1 MSFSYTITE
10 TEKENL
16 PDGDVIADLVS
27 VEEKVFT
34 YNGQMNSAVVIGWD
48 IIDPVELTGR
58 TEYETFYTGHSDPKK
73 AAFGK
78 WKFSVLCKQIA
89 QLKTGETVSR
99 EHLLGKRAQ
108 LTVKNN
114 VADNGKVYQNFVNRV
129 LLPSQSK
136 ADVAIAIASLR
147 DAGAAS
153 NSLTYGGIQI
163 PEVPSVSTVPLNDEV
178 PF

>member
-27 VEEKVFT
+27 VEDKIFN
-34 YNGQMNSAVVIGWD
+34 YNGKMNSAVVVGWD
-48 IIDPVELTGR
+48 IIEPMEFMR
-58 TEYETFYTGHSDPKK
+58 REYETFYTGHSDPKK

-89 QLKTGETVSR
+89 QLKTGETVTK
-99 EHLLGKRAQ
+99 ENLIGKRAQ
-108 LTVKNN
+108 LTIKNN
-114 VADNGKVYQNFVNRV
+114 IADNGKNYQNIVNRV
-129 LLPSQSK
+129 LLPSK
-136 ADVAIAIASLR
+136 
-147 DAGAAS
+147 S
-153 NSLTYGGIQI
+153 NHESNINSI
-163 PEVPSVSTVPLNDEV
+163 NSDHPLNDDV